1 MYAQISNSIKG
12 NTMKKLCT
20 AFAALFIIILTL
32 AAPVSAESNSLSD
45 AEKTVSW
52 VKSQYGADIN
62 SPLINSAF
70 CKNAGKPQ
78 GDWYVIALKKLGV
91 EDNYGDYLSA
101 LTAYIS
107 GKYAQGAENSLNPT
121 DYYRMIIAI
130 KACGGDPCN
139 MDGYDLVADR
149 IFCLENPAKQG
160 INGWIW
166 ALIALDSSNYPQPHN
181 AVNTREKIIGEILA
195 KQLPD
200 GGFAMTGTKAEPDV
214 TAMALQALAPYYN
227 KVGFENATAA
237 IEKAVDCLSEI
248 QLQNGGYSSWGVE
261 NSESASQVVIA
272 LCSLGISPEDSGFTK
287 DNSLFAEL
295 MSYQLSDGGFAHIKG
310 DEKGADITARQALLA
325 LAAVQLVEKGE
336 RLYDFS
342 ADVTAESVAEAS
354 DGTPH
359 NAENSDETAAHISE
373 NITPDYRPIIAVSV
387 SAVLLLALAALIGVS
402 LKKGLGK
409 RSILTGVIVIIILGI
424 ISGWLIYGVKYQSVE
439 DYYLEHI
446 DDITE
451 DSQTVFLSINC
462 STVLDN
468 AEKLDKGLEKYVG
481 NGEILSKTEYV
492 LRENDTVYDLLLRA
506 VRHNKIQLEH
516 KENGYI
522 MGINYLYEFSC
533 GELSGWM
540 YRVNGEFPTVSC
552 ADYVL
557 SDGDYVE
564 WVYTCDLG
572 RDVGDNYYMEA
583 QVE

>member
-1 MYAQISNSIKG
+1 
-12 NTMKKLCT
+12 MKKLW
-20 AFAALFIIILTL
+20 AVFAALFIIVFTL
-32 AAPVSAESNSLSD
+32 AAPVSAESSTLSA
-45 AEKTVSW
+45 AEKAVLW
-52 VKSQYGADIN
+52 VKAQYGTKGD

-70 CKNAGKPQ
+70 CENAGKPE
-78 GDWYVIALKKLGV
+78 GDWYVIALKKLGL

-101 LTAYIS
+101 LTDYIS
-107 GKYAQGAENSLNPT
+107 GKYAEGTENSLNPT

-139 MDGYDLVADR
+139 VGGTDLVADR

-166 ALIALDSSNYPQPHN
+166 ALIALDSGDYPQPDD
-181 AVNTREKIIGEILA
+181 ALNTKEKIIDEILA

-200 GGFAMTGTKAEPDV
+200 GGFAMTGTKADPDV
-214 TAMALQALAPYYN
+214 TAMALQALAPYYY
-227 KVGFENATAA
+227 KEGFENVTAA
-237 IEKAVDCLSEI
+237 IEKAVDCLSKI

-261 NSESASQVVIA
+261 NSESASQVVIS

-287 DNSLFAEL
+287 DKSLFAEL
-295 MSYQLSDGGFAHIKG
+295 LSYQLSDGGFAHIKG

-325 LAAVQLVEKGE
+325 LTAVQLLEKGE

-342 ADVTAESVAEAS
+342 ADGTAESGTDNS
-354 DGTPH
+354 DGTAN
-359 NAENSDETAAHISE
+359 NAEISDETAARISE
-373 NITPDYRPIIAVSV
+373 NITPDYRPIIAVCV
-387 SAVLLLALAALIGVS
+387 SAVLLIALAAVIGVS
-402 LKKGLGK
+402 VKKQLGK
-409 RSILTGVIVIIILGI
+409 RSILTGIIVIMVLGF

-451 DSQTVFLSINC
+451 DSETVFLSINC

-468 AEKLDKGLEKYVG
+468 LESLDKGLERYVG
-481 NGEILSKTEYV
+481 NGEILPKTEYV
-492 LRENDTVYDLLLRA
+492 LREKDTAYDLLLRA
-506 VRHNKIQLEH
+506 VRYNKIQLEH

>member
-1 MYAQISNSIKG
+1 
-12 NTMKKLCT
+12 MKKLRA
-20 AFAALFIIILTL
+20 AFAALFVIVFALTI
-32 AAPVSAESNSLSD
+32 PVSAESNALSS
-45 AEKTVSW
+45 AEKSVSW
-52 VKSQYGADIN
+52 IKNQYGADIY
-62 SPLINSAF
+62 SPLIGSAF
-70 CKNAGKPQ
+70 CENAGKPE
-78 GDWYVIALKKLGV
+78 GDWYVIALKKLGF
-91 EDNYGDYLSA
+91 EDNYGDYLSS

-107 GKYAQGAENSLNPT
+107 GKYAEGAENSLNPT

-130 KACGGDPCN
+130 KACGGDPCSV
-139 MDGYDLVADR
+139 GGTDLVADR
-149 IFCLENPAKQG
+149 IFYLENPARQG

-166 ALIALDSSNYPQPHN
+166 ALIALDSGDYPQPDD
-181 AVNTREKIIGEILA
+181 ALNTREKIIEEILK
-195 KQLPD
+195 KQLSD
-200 GGFAMTGTKAEPDV
+200 GGFAMSGTKADPDV
-214 TAMALQALAPYYN
+214 TAMALQALAPYYYKEGYE
-227 KVGFENATAA
+227 KVTEAMG
-237 IEKAVDCLSEI
+237 KAVDCLSEI
-248 QLQNGGYSSWGVE
+248 QLQSGGYSSWGVE

-272 LCSLGISPEDSGFTK
+272 LCSLGISPEDRGFTK
-287 DNSLFAEL
+287 DNSLLAEL
-295 MSYQLSDGGFAHIKG
+295 LSYQLSDGGFAHVKG
-310 DEKGADITARQALLA
+310 DEKGADIASRQALLA
-325 LAAVQLVEKGE
+325 LTAASLVEKGE

-342 ADVTAESVAEAS
+342 AHGTAEIVTETS

-359 NAENSDETAAHISE
+359 NAENADGISPEISETAA
-373 NITPDYRPIIAVSV
+373 PDYRPIAAVSV
-387 SAVLLLALAALIGVS
+387 SAVLLLALAAVIGVS
-402 LKKGLGK
+402 VKKRLGR
-409 RSILTGVIVIIILGI
+409 RSILTGVIVIIVIGVI
-424 ISGWLIYGVKYQSVE
+424 AGWLIYGVKYQSVE

-468 AEKLDKGLEKYVG
+468 AEKLDKGLERYVG
-481 NGEILSKTEYV
+481 NGEILPKTEYV
-492 LRENDTVYDLLLRA
+492 LREKDTAYDLLLRA
-506 VRHNKIQLEH
+506 VRYNKIQLEH